1 MNSFWLLRTAVDN
14 KDKLKAMLILR
25 DKPESVARKILEKS
39 GAAVPPYKGKA
50 FWQWAQDYIIR
61 ACRPDSSRDKYHA
74 HTECENTGITGT
86 GQGRTELKPRSGG
99 LAESARPAGHA
110 GRSHEH
116 TAAATPAAGT
126 LRAGT
131 HGLPPVR
138 AHLGAQ
144 RASQSAPAP
153 DAGKQDVAVGDR
165 HAAGLFLR
173 LCRARPVVCPQH
185 SVRIRRRDAAAG
197 VVSPLPDAR
206 SGCRAGFAQP
216 DGLAAVFRQLR
227 SVRAGSGSLAGNVP
241 AFTTGTPVRSSCPDG
256 DCRASG
262 DQQSACHTGT
272 GSGGNSGHPA
282 HVLSAGRRCR
292 SGPHTDRR
300 PRTAIHAGDVLL
312 HRLCRPPLYSRTD
325 NPAMIA
331 VDAEMNV
338 RMRRYN
344 RNDRHV
350 LKAGVSQ
357 GDNLQN
363 NV

>member
-61 ACRPDSSRDKYHA
+61 ACRPDSSLDKYHA
-74 HTECENTGITGT
+74 HTECENTAITGT

-131 HGLPPVR
+131 HGLPPVC

-165 HAAGLFLR
+165 HAAGLLLR
-173 LCRARPVVCPQH
+173 LCRARPVVCSQY

-216 DGLAAVFRQLR
+216 DGLAAVFRQLW

-262 DQQSACHTGT
+262 DQQSAVTQAPAVVVILAILPTCLLPAAAVGLVRTLT
-272 GSGGNSGHPA
+272 DGHEQ
-282 HVLSAGRRCR
+282 RFM
-292 SGPHTDRR
+292 
-300 PRTAIHAGDVLL
+300 
-312 HRLCRPPLYSRTD
+312 
-325 NPAMIA
+325 PAMFFYIA
-331 VDAEMNV
+331 
-338 RMRRYN
+338 Y
-344 RNDRHV
+344 
-350 LKAGVSQ
+350 AGHLFIL
-357 GDNLQN
+357 GLITRL
-363 NV
+363 

>member
-1 MNSFWLLRTAVDN
+1 MNSFWLLRTAIDN
-14 KDKLKAMLILR
+14 KDKMKAMLILR

-39 GAAVPPYKGKA
+39 GAAVPPYKGRA

-86 GQGRTELKPRSGG
+86 GQGRTEFKPRSGG

-116 TAAATPAAGT
+116 IAAATPAAGT
-126 LRAGT
+126 LRAGA

-144 RASQSAPAP
+144 CASQSAPAP
-153 DAGKQDVAVGDR
+153 DEGKQDVAVGDR

-185 SVRIRRRDAAAG
+185 SVRLRRRDAATG
-197 VVSPLPDAR
+197 LELPLPNAR
-206 SGCRAGFAQP
+206 SGCRSVVAQP
-216 DGLAAVFRQLR
+216 DGLAAVLRQLR

-241 AFTTGTPVRSSCPDG
+241 AFTTGTPVRSSCSDG

-272 GSGGNSGHPA
+272 GSGGDTVHPA
-282 HVLSAGRRCR
+282 NVFSPGRRCL
-292 SGPHTDRR
+292 SGPHTYRR
-300 PRTAIHAGDVLL
+300 SRTAIHAGDVLL
-312 HRLCRPPLYSRTD
+312 HGLCHSSLHTWAD
-325 NPAMIA
+325 NPAMLA
-331 VDAEMNV
+331 VDTELHI
-338 RMRRYN
+338 RKRRIL
-344 RNDRHV
+344 RTD
-350 LKAGVSQ
+350 
-357 GDNLQN
+357 
-363 NV
+363 

>member
-1 MNSFWLLRTAVDN
+1 MNSFWLLRAAVDN
-14 KDKLKAMLILR
+14 KDKMKAMLILR

-39 GAAVPPYKGKA
+39 GASVPPYKGKA
-50 FWQWAQDYIIR
+50 FWRWAQDYIIR

-74 HTECENTGITGT
+74 HTECENTGVTGT
-86 GQGRTELKPRSGG
+86 DQGRTELKPRSGG

-131 HGLPPVR
+131 HGLPLVR

-153 DAGKQDVAVGDR
+153 DAGKQGVAVGDR
-165 HAAGLFLR
+165 HAAGLLLR

-185 SVRIRRRDAAAG
+185 SVRIRRRDAAAC

-227 SVRAGSGSLAGNVP
+227 SVGAGSGSLAGNVP
-241 AFTTGTPVRSSCPDG
+241 AFTTGTPVRSGCPDG
-256 DCRASG
+256 DRRAYG

-272 GSGGNSGHPA
+272 GSGGNTVHPA
-282 HVLSAGRRCR
+282 HLSSAGRRGR

-300 PRTAIHAGDVLL
+300 PRSAIHAAEVLL
-312 HRLCRPPLYSRTD
+312 HGLCRSSLYSWAD
-325 NPAMIA
+325 NPAMLA
-331 VDAEMNV
+331 VDAELNV
-338 RMRRYN
+338 RMRR
-344 RNDRHV
+344 V
-350 LKAGVSQ
+350 ITGTTCIF
-357 GDNLQN
+357 
-363 NV
+363 

>member
-14 KDKLKAMLILR
+14 KDKMKAMLILR

-61 ACRPDSSRDKYHA
+61 ACQPGSSRDKYHA
-74 HTECENTGITGT
+74 HTECKNSGVTGT
-86 GQGRTELKPRSGG
+86 GQGRTEFKPRSGG
-99 LAESARPAGHA
+99 LAESAGPAGHA

-116 TAAATPAAGT
+116 TAAATPAAGAVC
-126 LRAGT
+126 AGT
-131 HGLPPVR
+131 DGLPPVR

-153 DAGKQDVAVGDR
+153 DAGQQDVAVGNR
-165 HAAGLFLR
+165 YAAGLFLR
-173 LCRARPVVCPQH
+173 LCRARPVVRPQH
-185 SVRIRRRDAAAG
+185 SVRLRRRDTAAG

-206 SGCRAGFAQP
+206 SGCRSGVAQP
-216 DGLAAVFRQLR
+216 DRLATVFRQLR

-241 AFTTGTPVRSSCPDG
+241 AFTTGTPVRSSCPYG
-256 DCRASG
+256 HLRASG
-262 DQQSACHTGT
+262 DQQSACHSVTCI
-272 GSGGNSGHPA
+272 GGNSGHPA
-282 HVLSAGRRCR
+282 HVFSAGRRCR

-312 HRLCRPPLYSRTD
+312 HGLCRSPLYSWAD
-325 NPAMIA
+325 NPAMLA
-331 VDAEMNV
+331 VDMELND
-338 RMRRYN
+338 RYRRYY

-357 GDNLQN
+357 DDNLQN
-363 NV
+363 NL

>member
-1 MNSFWLLRTAVDN
+1 MNSFWLLRTAIDN
-14 KDKLKAMLILR
+14 KDKMKAMLILR

-86 GQGRTELKPRSGG
+86 GQGRTEFKPRSGG

-153 DAGKQDVAVGDR
+153 NAGKQDVAVGDR

-185 SVRIRRRDAAAG
+185 SVRLCRRDAATG

-206 SGCRAGFAQP
+206 SDCWSGVAQP
-216 DGLAAVFRQLR
+216 DGLAAVLRQLR
-227 SVRAGSGSLAGNVP
+227 SVRAGSGSLAGNIP
-241 AFTTGTPVRSSCPDG
+241 AFITWTPVRSSCPDG
-256 DCRASG
+256 DCRTSG
-262 DQQSACHTGT
+262 YQQSACHTGT
-272 GSGGNSGHPA
+272 GSGGDAVHPA
-282 HVLSAGRRCR
+282 NVFSPGRRCL
-292 SGPHTDRR
+292 SGPHTYRR

-312 HRLCRPPLYSRTD
+312 HGLCRSSLYSWAD
-325 NPAMIA
+325 NPAMLA
-331 VDAEMNV
+331 VDAELNV
-338 RMRRYN
+338 RKKRYH
-344 RNDRHV
+344 RNDRHI
-350 LKAGVSQ
+350 
-357 GDNLQN
+357 
-363 NV
+363 